1 MPHARALV
9 CRLALVAVLAATL
22 TVASAQAGRVQPI
35 LAAASAAVPTGASM
49 PVYRYWVPGTQH
61 WDSYPA
67 GGDQPTPSA
76 LIQQGDSQF
85 QTPQFYV
92 DLVGNPGMKAVYR
105 WWQPTDQDWVDIV
118 EGDPSDATLTGW
130 GYQQRTFQYYAWVA
144 SPPAGTVAVS
154 RWWQPTTHD
163 WMTVAS
169 DEISDQDMGA
179 AGYTSKTY
187 LFNAWPASSHTGDSG
202 YFPLG
207 HVSHAI
213 ITDPNEDPH
222 TLSVLDV
229 NPGRDPSV
237 NQGYRFLG
245 YYGHVL
251 CAGIGIARSNDLVTW
266 VQDPSMLFSGQ
277 GQRWASALADGNKI
291 DMVYNVNY
299 CSNPNNY
306 TIVGRTSTD
315 SSGTSFGDQTTL
327 VAEPDHHNGNPFL
340 FSDPDSKRIYLYWF
354 RLGGTAD
361 RPMWEIRVKSA
372 ATFGD
377 LLATGSSD
385 IGTLLAQAPV
395 TVAAPNLIYLNGTYY
410 LTVETQESGVWHTRV
425 MIGASPTGPFTEAQG
440 NPLYLSGSACVTQYV
455 IDGLLHSF
463 SCHQDAPSN
472 ITTNWTLDEITA
484 PVPTTTSAVA
494 PAAGTARHR

>member
-22 TVASAQAGRVQPI
+22 TVASAHPASVHST
-35 LAAASAAVPTGASM
+35 LAAAGAAAPTGAPM

-67 GGDQPTPSA
+67 GGDQPAPSD

-85 QTPQFYV
+85 PTPQFFV
-92 DLVGNPGMKAVYR
+92 DLVGSPGMQAVYR
-105 WWQPTDQDWVDIV
+105 WYQPADQDWVDVV
-118 EGDPSDATLTGW
+118 EGSPSDATLTSW
-130 GYQQRTFQYYAWVA
+130 GYQQRTFQYYAWVVN
-144 SPPAGTVAVS
+144 PPSGTEAVN

-169 DEISDQDMGA
+169 DEISDADMAA
-179 AGYTSKTY
+179 AGYTSKIY
-187 LFNAWPASSHTGDSG
+187 LFNAWPTSSHTSDTG

-222 TLSVLDV
+222 TLSVLEV
-229 NPGRDPSV
+229 DPKV

-245 YYGHVL
+245 YYGHVN
-251 CAGIGIARSNDLVTW
+251 CAGIGIARSNDLVNW
-266 VQDPSMLFSGQ
+266 VREPTMLFSDQ
-277 GQRWASALADGNKI
+277 QQRWATALADESQI
-291 DMVYNVNY
+291 DMAYNINY
-299 CSNPNNY
+299 CSTSNPNY
-306 TIVGRTSTD
+306 TIVGRVSTD
-315 SSGTSFGDQTTL
+315 SSGTSFDDPVTL

-340 FSDPDSKRIYLYWF
+340 FSDQNTKRIYLYWF

-361 RPMWEIRVKSA
+361 RPMWEIRVKSG
-372 ATFGD
+372 ATFKD
-377 LLATGSSD
+377 LAADPSD
-385 IGTLLAQAPV
+385 LGTLLAQAPV
-395 TVAAPNLIYLNGTYY
+395 TVAAPNVLLLGGTYY

-425 MIGASPTGPFTEAQG
+425 MTGASPTGPFTEVQG

-463 SCHQDAPSN
+463 LCHQDEPSR
-472 ITTNWTLDEITA
+472 TSTDNWTLDETTA
-484 PVPTTTSAVA
+484 PVPPSSPMTA
-494 PAAGTARHR
+494 PAASTARHR